1 MEEATEGTTTTLII
15 KKTLGLIEYLVKNG
29 APRCIGDFK
38 DEMFKIRTFSDF
50 VLVENGSD
58 RGCASKINNNILK
71 FEIRLNL

>member
-1 MEEATEGTTTTLII
+1 MEEATESTKIKILII
-15 KKTLGLIEYLVKNG
+15 KNKTLGLIEYLVKNG

-58 RGCASKINNNILK
+58 KGSAS
-71 FEIRLNL
+71 

>member
-1 MEEATEGTTTTLII
+1 M
-15 KKTLGLIEYLVKNG
+15 KNG